1 MFKQIKDLDGNEA
14 YLIASLI
21 MFMVFFIIVGIYLIR
36 LSKTHIDIMK
46 EMPLNENQL
55 ENHEE
60 D

>member
-14 YLIASLI
+14 YLITSLI

-36 LSKTHIDIMK
+36 LSKTHVDTMK

-55 ENHEE
+55 ENYEE